1 MHALMH
7 ACANCFSRLMENMEA
22 ATAAGNVSG
31 SLLKSLG
38 AWILVMLL
46 PVKSGLSW

>member
-1 MHALMH
+1 
-7 ACANCFSRLMENMEA
+7 MEA

-31 SLLKSLG
+31 SIVKSLR
-38 AWILVMLL
+38 AWIVVMLL